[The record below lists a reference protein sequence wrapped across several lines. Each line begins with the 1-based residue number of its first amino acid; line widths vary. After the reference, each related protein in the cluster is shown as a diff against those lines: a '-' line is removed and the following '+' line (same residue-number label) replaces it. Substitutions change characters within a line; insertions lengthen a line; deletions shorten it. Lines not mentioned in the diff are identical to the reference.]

1 MFSNFDVNIL
11 NFSNSIQNP
20 ILDNIMLFLTF
31 LANDGLI
38 WIVLILL
45 MSFFKN
51 SRVYGFLVFV
61 SLGMTLLLGNKILKN
76 FFDRERPFLR
86 FSNLRLLVESS
97 GTNSFP
103 SSHAATAFAVFGI
116 FYFFDLRYK
125 WSIFILALG
134 ISLSRVY
141 LNMHY
146 FSDITAGA
154 ALGLITAYVIFLI
167 SNSIKYFRN
176 PVAKKVI

>member
-1 MFSNFDVNIL
+1 MFSNLDLNIL
-11 NFSNSIQNP
+11 NISNNIQNP
-20 ILDNIMLFLTF
+20 ILDSIMLFLTF

-38 WIVLILL
+38 WVVFILAL
-45 MSFFKN
+45 SFFKN
-51 SRVYGFLVFV
+51 TRIYGFLVFI

-103 SSHAATAFAVFGI
+103 SSHAATAFAVFGV
-116 FYFFDLRYK
+116 FYFFNLKYK
-125 WSIFILALG
+125 WYVFILALS

-141 LNMHY
+141 LNLHY

-154 ALGLITAYVIFLI
+154 ALGLIVSYTIFLV
-167 SNSIKYFRN
+167 SSSIRYFRN
-176 PVAKKVI
+176 PVTKKVI